1 MPDYDYIE
9 DEDDTKASTTAN
21 VHSHGSTPGI
31 SIYNI
36 PQGGTLKFINQRN
49 GTCTVENQTPTPYEV
64 PNETIYEDPG
74 VQKEKIYEWLD
85 KKKFRKLKRT
95 EIT

>member
-1 MPDYDYIE
+1 MD
-9 DEDDTKASTTAN
+9 
-21 VHSHGSTPGI
+21 
-31 SIYNI
+31 
-36 PQGGTLKFINQRN
+36 NQI
-49 GTCTVENQTPTPYEV
+49 PTPYEV